1 MIHQVLLIHYV
12 LIDEPFPLRHIFG
25 MLPIVPIFGW
35 QQDAKLW
42 RDVDEQQLPIHSLFL
57 SAKTPPAIFADAAM
71 LPPTRPSMALLESCT
86 YFKSESFAL
95 PLSLSLSTSTKIQSA
110 TTEGRS
116 LIWMMSISFPLVI
129 HWRIVGI
136 GQMRPSLSSSSSS
149 SSLPIAS
156 FYRNCR
162 GSMVTGICCGHGH
175 GELKTDQVGKQSRH
189 LCR

>member
-95 PLSLSLSTSTKIQSA
+95 PLSLSLSLYLNKNTICDDGGKISHLDDVHFFSV
-110 TTEGRS
+110 GHS
-116 LIWMMSISFPLVI
+116 LE
-129 HWRIVGI
+129 
-136 GQMRPSLSSSSSS
+136 
-149 SSLPIAS
+149 
-156 FYRNCR
+156 NCR
-162 GSMVTGICCGHGH
+162 NWSDETVALIILILVLPPHRIILPQLQGKYGHWNM
-175 GELKTDQVGKQSRH
+175 LWAWTW
-189 LCR
+189 